1 MSAKDMSWCSERTR
15 ELLEFAL
22 WRDPSFVEEMI
33 TKPEL
38 LKTSQDCVVRK
49 HQGIL
54 ERNP

>member
-15 ELLEFAL
+15 GLLEFAL

-54 ERNP
+54 ERNL